1 MQMSCDVIGAA
12 EVPPMILVTS
22 GWFLLLYLFI
32 SLIFFLKKG
41 TLLVQG
47 RAVS

>member
-1 MQMSCDVIGAA
+1 MSCDVIGAA

-32 SLIFFLKKG
+32 SLTFFFLKKG